1 MPPPEPPD
9 SAADPAAAPP
19 SDDGGEL
26 INKNLSAT
34 VCVYNTL
41 NEVLKHQKG
50 ESVTLT
56 RKEALRVR
64 RAAIVANQTISGI
77 VKAGRARE
85 DRLIVEQH
93 LMRQAARR
101 DSVDRDAHRAR
112 VFERLRS
119 YSSHESLQ
127 ADQPSQSS
135 HGAYSA
141 LNTQSETVV
150 DKALRA
156 VSGVET
162 ALAALSPTGAQ
173 KLHGVGMF
181 AARGLA

>member
-1 MPPPEPPD
+1 MPPTEPPD
-9 SAADPAAAPP
+9 SAANPAAVSS

-26 INKNLSAT
+26 INKNLAAT

-41 NEVLKHQKG
+41 NEVLKQQKG
-50 ESVTLT
+50 EQVTLT

-77 VKAGRARE
+77 VKAARARE

-93 LMRQAARR
+93 LMRQTARR

-119 YSSHESLQ
+119 HSDSETLQ
-127 ADQPSQSS
+127 ASQGTS
-135 HGAYSA
+135 SA
-141 LNTQSETVV
+141 LNAHSVTVV

-173 KLHGVGMF
+173 NLHGVGMF